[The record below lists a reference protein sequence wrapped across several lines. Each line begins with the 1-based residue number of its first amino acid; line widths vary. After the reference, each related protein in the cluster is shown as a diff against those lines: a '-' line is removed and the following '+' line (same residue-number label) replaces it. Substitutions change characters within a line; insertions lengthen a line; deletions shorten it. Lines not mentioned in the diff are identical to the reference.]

1 MIYLQVMKKLKI
13 VLISI
18 ILVQK
23 QEGFLKGKYTM
34 IEEERKRAL
43 LIWNITYPL
52 KKSKSLLKNI
62 M

>member
-1 MIYLQVMKKLKI
+1 MKKLKI